1 MKKNKTSEIYWT
13 ERMIRTFLD
22 GEKEVLDIAKELQEQ
37 YEKAAKEI
45 EKHILLF
52 YGKYQTTSGLDM
64 KTIRKQLD
72 KVELKDFKHNLNE
85 IIEYAKEHKMDK
97 DFRVRMKLL
106 NIKTRIS
113 RLEELKTNIEFE
125 VQKLAV
131 NEESIL
137 RKTMEDIYEITYLKN
152 IYNYDLFTG
161 LNTSFTIP
169 NFKAVE
175 KLLSTPINIKNYAVG
190 LYKNKNNLVNLL
202 NNYIPQGLILGY
214 NPKKVAGIA
223 SKALGTN
230 YNSTVRLVRTEYNYV
245 MNQAT
250 TDSYKACNID
260 RYQILA
266 ALDERTCT
274 ECSEMNLEIYDL
286 ATSEVGLNYPPFH
299 PNCRC
304 TTIPYFEPDEFDNIE
319 FEGDLQDD
327 TAIIKIIKNDDGTET
342 IVPNREGFEKWKKNL
357 K

>member
-1 MKKNKTSEIYWT
+1 MKTYTNYEYWE

-22 GEKEVLDIAKELQEQ
+22 GEKEVLEVAKELQTQ
-37 YEKAAKEI
+37 YSEAIKEI

-52 YGKYQTTSGLDM
+52 YGKYQLASGLDM

-72 KVELKDFKHNLNE
+72 KNELKSFHNTLNE

-106 NIKTRIS
+106 NIKTRVS

-131 NEESIL
+131 KEESIL
-137 RKTMEDIYEITYLKN
+137 RETMAGIYETTYLKN

-161 LNTSFTIP
+161 LTTNFSMP

-250 TDSYKACNID
+250 TDSYKVCNID

-319 FEGDLQDD
+319 FAGDLKDD
-327 TAIIKIIKNDDGTET
+327 TAIIKIIKNEDGIET
-342 IVPNREGFEKWKKNL
+342 IVPNKEGFEKWKKKL
-357 K
+357 I